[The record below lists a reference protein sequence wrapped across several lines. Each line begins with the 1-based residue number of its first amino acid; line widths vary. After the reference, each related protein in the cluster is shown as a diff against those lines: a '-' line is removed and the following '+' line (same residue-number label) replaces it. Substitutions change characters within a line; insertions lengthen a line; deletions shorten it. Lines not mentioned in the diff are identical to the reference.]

1 MLITTLKEVSD
12 ASFEAQV
19 LTVGG
24 PVLVYYKK
32 ATEEPPAFLEDFVDD
47 YAGRLTIV
55 TLNIDENPSV
65 AAKYGVFETPFLMLF
80 KDKGRFS

>member
-12 ASFEAQV
+12 TSFEAQV
-19 LTVGG
+19 LAAGG

-32 ATEEPPAFLEDFVDD
+32 ATEEPPAFLEAFAED

-65 AAKYGVFETPFLMLF
+65 ATKYGVFETPLLMLF
-80 KDKGRFS
+80 KDKRSFS

>member
-19 LTVGG
+19 LKAAG

-47 YAGRLTIV
+47 YASRLTIV
-55 TLNIDENPSV
+55 TLNIDENPGV
-65 AAKYGVFETPFLMLF
+65 AAKYGVLETPLLMLF
-80 KDKGRFS
+80 KDKRCFS